1 MAGRP
6 PEVDHVKAA
15 FLREIKA
22 AEDLVMNTGQEFPRV
37 IYPNAKVAKLSV
49 AAEGGIKFQNS
60 RHHRCAR

>member
-49 AAEGGIKFQNS
+49 AAEGGD
-60 RHHRCAR
+60 